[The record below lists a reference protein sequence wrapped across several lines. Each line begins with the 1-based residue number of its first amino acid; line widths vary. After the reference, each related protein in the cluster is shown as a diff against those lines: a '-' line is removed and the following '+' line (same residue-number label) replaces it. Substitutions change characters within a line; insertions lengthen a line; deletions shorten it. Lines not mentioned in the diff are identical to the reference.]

1 MHPSDYVVALTA
13 ACDSDPS
20 YFTKSAVTMAP
31 ATWWSWPPFT
41 RLTVALC
48 CFGVLTLRL
57 LLPSS
62 GRLYNNSNSWNRHQY
77 KTTFEHPSMHCND
90 RNDVHF
96 VPSPSLGSGF
106 SHTKNS
112 NNNNSSKNNSSNNS
126 SKRFPSIETVIEMA
140 TLSSLIYAFHMED
153 YGNDDVNNTV
163 CERINRHTRHN
174 KMNPS
179 PPRPNNR
186 FHNNIDATTATLITD
201 TTINNRTVPPNIHCE
216 WYHHDWIDGTQIMIV
231 SSSPG
236 SMDRPPTIT
245 IIFAGTDDMT
255 TSLTDVNVLL
265 SPFGY
270 PTSGFINTT
279 NYPRYNVTLPDPNI
293 RVHTGF
299 DTTLFNTRNLFGEIV
314 TRVEQIRRRLTMSPN
329 DGHHFAAGGGASR
342 SPQLYTT
349 GHSLGGGYSILM
361 AIGLTQYY
369 ESLRN
374 DSGHNLST
382 NAPVSVPEEMTVI
395 NFGCPQIGNVA
406 FRDYIHTNPSFPNQ
420 RLHIYRF
427 VLGWDI
433 VPRLPTLLQH
443 VGHTIQLSVSKSS
456 IRNDLRGS
464 NSGSRSTY
472 KNITTAAY
480 YHHIGNVT
488 LQYSSVPFG
497 WSATPFIWIPG
508 AVTAHYITAYIQ
520 CLYDLRQQLIQQ
532 QQQQQHGR
540 NDTNHQNVRNETH
553 FGWINDFERS
563 SSVPIS
569 NDTVYDD
576 DYYIEP
582 PNDDDVTTTLAQN

>member
-1 MHPSDYVVALTA
+1 MSMSCVHAYKVIIIHPSDYVCSCTHCGLFVTVVI
-13 ACDSDPS
+13 SHTRR
-20 YFTKSAVTMAP
+20 FAVTMAQIK
-31 ATWWSWPPFT
+31 ATLLLLSRQLPKT
-41 RLTVALC
+41 RLAV
-48 CFGVLTLRL
+48 VLIFILPTL
-57 LLPSS
+57 LLILRI
-62 GRLYNNSNSWNRHQY
+62 GLH
-77 KTTFEHPSMHCND
+77 
-90 RNDVHF
+90 
-96 VPSPSLGSGF
+96 SPLHTSVF
-106 SHTKNS
+106 SHTTNNNRSNNNS
-112 NNNNSSKNNSSNNS
+112 NNNSNNS

-140 TLSSLIYAFHMED
+140 TLSSLIYAFHTED

-163 CERINRHTRHN
+163 CDRINRLVYARNSMRMMQHSHDRHHDN
-174 KMNPS
+174 TN
-179 PPRPNNR
+179 
-186 FHNNIDATTATLITD
+186 NNIKFTTTTD

-231 SSSPG
+231 SSPPS
-236 SMDRPPTIT
+236 SIDRPSMIT

-255 TSLTDVNVLL
+255 TSLTDVDVLL

-270 PTSGFINTT
+270 PTSQIINTT
-279 NYPRYNVTLPDPNI
+279 NYPLYNVTLPDPNI

-314 TRVEQIRRRLTMSPN
+314 TRVEQIRRRMIMAMSTN
-329 DGHHFAAGGGASR
+329 DQRQTTAAAGGAAAAASL

-369 ESLRN
+369 ESLRHDHGN
-374 DSGHNLST
+374 HTT

-406 FRDYIHTNPSFPNQ
+406 FRDYIHTNPSFPSQ
-420 RLHIYRF
+420 RLHMYRY

-443 VGHTIQLSVSKSS
+443 VGHTIQLSTVSKSNMWDEFS
-456 IRNDLRGS
+456 SG
-464 NSGSRSTY
+464 SGSRSIY

-532 QQQQQHGR
+532 QQHRYGMNYTR
-540 NDTNHQNVRNETH
+540 HQNVKNETH
-553 FGWINDFERS
+553 FVWITDFERS

-576 DYYIEP
+576 DYYVEP
-582 PNDDDVTTTLAQN
+582 PNDDTDEVTATLAQH

>member
-1 MHPSDYVVALTA
+1 MSCVHAYKVIIIHPSDYVCSCTHCGLFVTVVI
-13 ACDSDPS
+13 SHTRR
-20 YFTKSAVTMAP
+20 FAVTMAQIK
-31 ATWWSWPPFT
+31 ATLLLLSRQLPKT
-41 RLTVALC
+41 RLAV
-48 CFGVLTLRL
+48 VLIFILPTL
-57 LLPSS
+57 LLILRI
-62 GRLYNNSNSWNRHQY
+62 GLH
-77 KTTFEHPSMHCND
+77 
-90 RNDVHF
+90 
-96 VPSPSLGSGF
+96 SPLHTSVF
-106 SHTKNS
+106 SHTTNNNRSNNNS
-112 NNNNSSKNNSSNNS
+112 NNNSNNS

-140 TLSSLIYAFHMED
+140 TLSSLIYAFHTED

-163 CERINRHTRHN
+163 CDRINRLVYARNSMRMMQHSHDRHHDN
-174 KMNPS
+174 TN
-179 PPRPNNR
+179 
-186 FHNNIDATTATLITD
+186 NNIKFTTTTD

-231 SSSPG
+231 SSPPS
-236 SMDRPPTIT
+236 SIDRPSMIT

-255 TSLTDVNVLL
+255 TSLTDVDVLL

-270 PTSGFINTT
+270 PTSQIINTT
-279 NYPRYNVTLPDPNI
+279 NYPLYNVTLPDPNI

-314 TRVEQIRRRLTMSPN
+314 TRVEQIRRRMMMAMSTN
-329 DGHHFAAGGGASR
+329 DQHQATAATVAAATASL

-369 ESLRN
+369 ESLRHDHGN
-374 DSGHNLST
+374 HTT

-406 FRDYIHTNPSFPNQ
+406 FRDYIHTNPSFPSQ
-420 RLHIYRF
+420 RLHMYRY

-443 VGHTIQLSVSKSS
+443 VGHTIQLSTVSKSYMWDEFS
-456 IRNDLRGS
+456 SGNTG
-464 NSGSRSTY
+464 SGSRSIY

-532 QQQQQHGR
+532 QQHRHGM
-540 NDTNHQNVRNETH
+540 NDTRHENVKNETH
-553 FGWINDFERS
+553 FVWITDFERS

-576 DYYIEP
+576 DYYVEP
-582 PNDDDVTTTLAQN
+582 PNDDTDEVTATLAQH